1 MRTAIPLSRRHR
13 GLGPLVVLLLLRAL
27 IPAGFMPAIGAGSLA
42 LVFCD
47 PGVMAGVAH
56 AGHHH
61 HDDGAGGAAP
71 SGECPFAQSAAPALP
86 ALPATE
92 SGAPVLAAAPAP
104 WHAPD
109 SPLDVPPRH
118 AAARGPPALS

>member
-1 MRTAIPLSRRHR
+1 MRTATPLPRRRR
-13 GLGPLVVLLLLRAL
+13 GLVPLVALLLLRAL
-27 IPAGFMPAIGAGSLA
+27 IPAGFMPAVGAGSLA

-61 HDDGAGGAAP
+61 HEDSAGGAAAA
-71 SGECPFAQSAAPALP
+71 GECPFAQSSAPALP
-86 ALPATE
+86 SLPATE
-92 SGAPVLAAAPAP
+92 AGAPVLADAPAP

-109 SPLDVPPRH
+109 FPLEVPPRH